1 MTLKLVSTATT
12 KLGVRIGCSLLLLTT
27 LTGCS
32 SNVANPVESG
42 DEVAMKPEQSQ
53 DESLLSLTPDAL
65 NLPPV
70 LKFEGDDVRPFAVDW
85 KHPEGETNQLQE
97 NLDVP
102 NVCTTYG
109 SLELAIDRTVQPV
122 SLVLSIY
129 HTSIREIDPTGDPD
143 LVVDCLK
150 SDNSQC
156 AFTMNGAQSGKLRI
170 DHLGDEEKVM
180 SLQAEYYAD
189 PSLNTERFVNTVG
202 WIYSVN

>member
-1 MTLKLVSTATT
+1 VTLKLVSTATI
-12 KLGVRIGCSLLLLTT
+12 KLGALIGCSLLLLTT

-32 SNVANPVESG
+32 SKVANPVESSN
-42 DEVAMKPEQSQ
+42 EVAMKPEQSQ
-53 DESLLSLTPDAL
+53 DENVLSLTPDAL

-70 LKFEGDDVRPFAVDW
+70 LTLEGDDVRPFAVDW
-85 KHPEGETNQLQE
+85 KHPQGEVSQLQE

-102 NVCTTYG
+102 NVRATNG
-109 SLELAIDRTVQPV
+109 SLEFAMNRTVHPV

-156 AFTMNGAQSGKLRI
+156 AFTMSGAETGKLRI
-170 DHLGDEEKVM
+170 DHVGDQEKVM

-189 PSLNTERFVNTVG
+189 PSLNAERFINTVG